1 MIATV
6 VTTLLW
12 CTVAFLLGALP
23 FAVWLGRLAGVD
35 PRTVGDA
42 NPGTTNAWKVGG
54 WQLGVPVLVLDF
66 FKGALP
72 VGVARQAWGWDN
84 TWLVALALA
93 PVLGHAF
100 SPFLRGRGGKGL
112 ATTFGVWTGLTLAE
126 GPLVMG
132 VAITVAV
139 LGLHLRNG
147 WSLVLG
153 LLSLGVYLLLRHS
166 FFPYLFIWILLSGWL
181 LWAFRHE
188 LHLPLKKETR

>member
-1 MIATV
+1 MSATA
-6 VTTLLW
+6 TNTLLW
-12 CTVAFLLGALP
+12 CLVSFLLGSLP

-35 PRTVGDA
+35 PRTAGDA
-42 NPGTTNAWKVGG
+42 NPGTFNAWKVGG

-72 VGVARQAWGWDN
+72 VGLARYTWGWEA
-84 TWLVALALA
+84 TSLVAVALA

-132 VAITVAV
+132 AAIVVAL
-139 LGLHLRNG
+139 LGLHLRDG
-147 WSLVLG
+147 WSLTFG
-153 LLSLGVYLLLRHS
+153 LLALGVDLLLRYD

-181 LWAFRHE
+181 LWAYRHE
-188 LHLPLKKETR
+188 LHLPLKKAI